1 MRYLAQKNASP
12 TAVELADARK
22 AKETE
27 STQAPKSLNASGSEF
42 MGISS
47 EVIDLFQKHN
57 DASSVKNMD
66 KAQSK
71 VLGSVSPT
79 RQRLS
84 YEQLTQGGKY
94 KEVLGSILKE
104 QDNDKLVSVDQQDKA
119 SASGASV

>member
-1 MRYLAQKNASP
+1 
-12 TAVELADARK
+12 
-22 AKETE
+22 
-27 STQAPKSLNASGSEF
+27 